1 MLTKAMTTDAAAA
14 LDTMGNTVRMVTDLY
29 SLGIVLGLSVFVM
42 LKPVSVAQW

>member
-29 SLGIVLGLSVFVM
+29 SLGIVSVFVM